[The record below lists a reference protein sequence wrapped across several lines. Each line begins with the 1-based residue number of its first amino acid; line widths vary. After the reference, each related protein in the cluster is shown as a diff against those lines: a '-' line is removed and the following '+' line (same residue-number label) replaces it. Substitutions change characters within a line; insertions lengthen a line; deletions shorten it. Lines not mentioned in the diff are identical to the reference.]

1 MARPT
6 TSAIL
11 VKGAMTK
18 ARRNKRLEIE
28 ESLKGGKFDGTVPKS
43 FTVEEAKAYK
53 WLCSVLAPAD
63 ILGEPD
69 RETVEQA
76 AITIARLHQIDDLI
90 RQRPDLLIDK
100 DVNTVRKT
108 YVDQYIR
115 YCKELCL
122 SPGARSKIGS
132 LMANSKKAD
141 DPLIKVLNA

>member
-6 TSAIL
+6 TSAKL

-18 ARRNKRLEIE
+18 ACRNKRLEIE
-28 ESLKGGKFDGTVPKS
+28 ESLKGGKFNGTVPKS

-90 RQRPDLLIDK
+90 RQRPDLLTDK

>member
-6 TSAIL
+6 TSAKL

-28 ESLKGGKFDGTVPKS
+28 ESLKGGKFNGTVPKS

-76 AITIARLHQIDDLI
+76 AITIARLHQIDDMI
-90 RQRPDLLIDK
+90 RRQPELLTDK

>member
-1 MARPT
+1 M
-6 TSAIL
+6 
-11 VKGAMTK
+11 
-18 ARRNKRLEIE
+18 
-28 ESLKGGKFDGTVPKS
+28 
-43 FTVEEAKAYK
+43 

-76 AITIARLHQIDDLI
+76 AITIARLHQIDNLI
-90 RQRPDLLIDK
+90 RQRSDLLIDK
-100 DVNTVRKT
+100 DVNAVRKT

-132 LMANSKKAD
+132 LMANTKKAE

>member
-6 TSAIL
+6 TSAKL
-11 VKGAMTK
+11 TREHLTK
-18 ARRNKRLEIE
+18 AKKALREEIE
-28 ESLKGGKFDGTVPKS
+28 NKMKGGAFDAAVPKN
-43 FTVEEAKAYK
+43 FTVEEAKVYK

-69 RETVEQA
+69 QETVRLA
-76 AITIARLHQIDDLI
+76 AITIARINQLDDLI
-90 RQRPDLLIDK
+90 RLRPDLLTDK
-100 DVNTVRKT
+100 DVNAVRKI
-108 YVDQYIR
+108 YVDQYSKF
-115 YCKELCL
+115 CKELCL

>member
-6 TSAIL
+6 TSAKL

-28 ESLKGGKFDGTVPKS
+28 ESLKGGRFDDTVPAE
-43 FTVEEAKAYK
+43 FTVDEAKPYM

-69 RETVEQA
+69 RETVKLA
-76 AITIARLHQIDDLI
+76 AITIARINQLDDLI
-90 RQRPDLLIDK
+90 RKQPELLTDK
-100 DVNTVRKT
+100 DVNVVRKT
-108 YVDQYIR
+108 YIDQYGR
-115 YCKELCL
+115 FCKELCL

-132 LMANSKKAD
+132 LMANSKKAE

>member
-6 TSAIL
+6 TSAKL

-28 ESLKGGKFDGTVPKS
+28 ESLKGGKFNGTVPKS

-90 RQRPDLLIDK
+90 RRQPELLTDK

-141 DPLIKVLNA
+141 DPLIKVLND

>member
-6 TSAIL
+6 TSAKL

-90 RQRPDLLIDK
+90 RQRPDLLTDK

>member
-6 TSAIL
+6 TSAKL

-90 RQRPDLLIDK
+90 RRQPELLTDK

>member
-6 TSAIL
+6 TSAKL

-28 ESLKGGKFDGTVPKS
+28 ESLKGGKFNGTVPKS
-43 FTVEEAKAYK
+43 FTVEETKAYK

-90 RQRPDLLIDK
+90 RRQPELLTDK

>member
-6 TSAIL
+6 TSAKL
-11 VKGAMTK
+11 SRGHLTK
-18 ARRNKRLEIE
+18 AKKAQREEIE
-28 ESLKGGKFDGTVPKS
+28 NRMKGGAFDATVPKN
-43 FTVEEAKAYK
+43 FTVDEAKAYR

-90 RQRPDLLIDK
+90 RRQPELLTDK

-132 LMANSKKAD
+132 LMANSKKAE

>member
-6 TSAIL
+6 TSAKL

-28 ESLKGGKFDGTVPKS
+28 ESLKGRRFDDTVPKE

-69 RETVEQA
+69 RETVRLA
-76 AITIARLHQIDDLI
+76 AITIARINQLDDLI
-90 RQRPDLLIDK
+90 RQQPDLLTDK
-100 DVNTVRKT
+100 DVNSVRKS
-108 YVDQYIR
+108 YEDKYLV

>member
-6 TSAIL
+6 TSAKL
-11 VKGAMTK
+11 TREHLTK
-18 ARRNKRLEIE
+18 AKKALREEIE
-28 ESLKGGKFDGTVPKS
+28 NKMKGGAFDAAVPKN

-69 RETVEQA
+69 RETVEQT

-90 RQRPDLLIDK
+90 RRQPELLTDK

-132 LMANSKKAD
+132 LMANSKKAE

>member
-6 TSAIL
+6 TSAKL

-18 ARRNKRLEIE
+18 QRRTKRVEIE
-28 ESLKGGKFDGTVPKS
+28 ENLRGGRFDAITPKN

-63 ILGEPD
+63 VLGEPD
-69 RETVEQA
+69 RVTVEQA
-76 AITIARLHQIDDLI
+76 AITIARLQQLDDMI
-90 RQRPDLLIDK
+90 RRQPELLTDK
-100 DVNTVRKT
+100 DVNAVRKT

>member
-6 TSAIL
+6 TSAKL

-28 ESLKGGKFDGTVPKS
+28 ESLKGEKFNGTVPKS

-90 RQRPDLLIDK
+90 RRQPELLTDK

>member
-6 TSAIL
+6 TSAKL

-28 ESLKGGKFDGTVPKS
+28 ESLKGGKFNGTVPKS

-90 RQRPDLLIDK
+90 RRQPELLTDK

-141 DPLIKVLNA
+141 YPLIKVLNA

>member
-6 TSAIL
+6 TSAKL
-11 VKGAMTK
+11 SRGHLTK
-18 ARRNKRLEIE
+18 AKKAQREEIE
-28 ESLKGGKFDGTVPKS
+28 NRMKGGAFDATVPKN
-43 FTVEEAKAYK
+43 FTVEEAKAYR

-90 RQRPDLLIDK
+90 RRQPELLTDK

-132 LMANSKKAD
+132 LMANSKKAE

>member
-6 TSAIL
+6 TSAKL

-76 AITIARLHQIDDLI
+76 AITIARLHQIDDMI
-90 RQRPDLLIDK
+90 RRQPELLTDK

>member
-6 TSAIL
+6 TSVKLI
-11 VKGAMTK
+11 KGAMTK
-18 ARRNKRLEIE
+18 QRRNKRLEIE
-28 ESLKGGKFDGTVPKS
+28 NKMKGGRFDDTVPEE
-43 FTVEEAKAYK
+43 FTEEEAAAYK

-69 RETVEQA
+69 RETVRLA
-76 AITIARLHQIDDLI
+76 AITIARINQLDDLI
-90 RQRPDLLIDK
+90 RLRPDLLTDK
-100 DVNTVRKT
+100 DVNAVRKI
-108 YVDQYIR
+108 YVDQYSKF
-115 YCKELCL
+115 CKELCL

>member
-6 TSAIL
+6 TSAKL

-90 RQRPDLLIDK
+90 RQRSDLLIDK
-100 DVNTVRKT
+100 DVNAVRKT

>member
-6 TSAIL
+6 TSAKL

-28 ESLKGGKFDGTVPKS
+28 ESLKGGKFDGIVPKS

-90 RQRPDLLIDK
+90 RQRSDLLIDK
-100 DVNTVRKT
+100 DVNAVRKT

>member
-6 TSAIL
+6 TSAKL
-11 VKGAMTK
+11 TREHLTK
-18 ARRNKRLEIE
+18 AKKAQREEIE
-28 ESLKGGKFDGTVPKS
+28 NRMKGEAFDATVPKN
-43 FTVEEAKAYK
+43 FTVEEAKAYR

-90 RQRPDLLIDK
+90 RRQPELLTDK

-132 LMANSKKAD
+132 LMANSKKAE

>member
-6 TSAIL
+6 TSAKL

-28 ESLKGGKFDGTVPKS
+28 ESLKGGKFNGTVPKS

-76 AITIARLHQIDDLI
+76 AITIARLHQIDQLI
-90 RQRPDLLIDK
+90 RRQPELLADK
-100 DVNTVRKT
+100 DVNTGGVT

>member
-6 TSAIL
+6 TSAKL

-18 ARRNKRLEIE
+18 ARRNKRLGIE

-90 RQRPDLLIDK
+90 RRQPGLLTDK

-122 SPGARSKIGS
+122 SPGARSKMGS

>member
-6 TSAIL
+6 TSAKL

-18 ARRNKRLEIE
+18 QRRNKRLEIE
-28 ESLKGGKFDGTVPKS
+28 NKMKGGRFDDTVPKE

-69 RETVEQA
+69 RETVRLA
-76 AITIARLHQIDDLI
+76 AITIARINQIDDLI
-90 RQRPDLLIDK
+90 RRQPDLLTDK
-100 DVNTVRKT
+100 DVNAIRKT
-108 YVDQYIR
+108 YIDQYGR
-115 YCKELCL
+115 FCKELCL

-132 LMANSKKAD
+132 LMANSKKAE

>member
-6 TSAIL
+6 TSAKL
-11 VKGAMTK
+11 VKGAMFK
-18 ARRNKRLEIE
+18 QRRNKRLEIE
-28 ESLKGGKFDGTVPKS
+28 ESLKGGKFDGTVPKN

-90 RQRPDLLIDK
+90 RRQPELLTDK

-132 LMANSKKAD
+132 LMANSQKAE

>member
-6 TSAIL
+6 TSAKL

-43 FTVEEAKAYK
+43 FTVEETKAYK

-90 RQRPDLLIDK
+90 RQRSDLLIDK
-100 DVNTVRKT
+100 DVNAVRKT

-132 LMANSKKAD
+132 LMANPKKAD

>member
-6 TSAIL
+6 TSAKL

-28 ESLKGGKFDGTVPKS
+28 ESLKGGKFNGTVPKS

-53 WLCSVLAPAD
+53 WLCAVLAPAD

-90 RQRPDLLIDK
+90 RRQPALLTDQ

>member
-6 TSAIL
+6 TSAKL

-28 ESLKGGKFDGTVPKS
+28 ESLKGGKFNGTVPKS

-90 RQRPDLLIDK
+90 RRQPELLTDK

>member
-6 TSAIL
+6 TSAKL

-28 ESLKGGKFDGTVPKS
+28 ESLKGGKFNGTVPKC

-90 RQRPDLLIDK
+90 RQRSDLLIDK
-100 DVNTVRKT
+100 DVNAVRKT

>member
-6 TSAIL
+6 TSAKL
-11 VKGAMTK
+11 VRGAMTK

-90 RQRPDLLIDK
+90 RRQPELLTDK

>member
-1 MARPT
+1 MARPA
-6 TSAIL
+6 TSAKL

-28 ESLKGGKFDGTVPKS
+28 NRMKGGKFDETVPKE
-43 FTVEEAKAYK
+43 FTVEEAKAYM

-69 RETVEQA
+69 RETVKLA
-76 AITIARLHQIDDLI
+76 AITIARINQLDDLI
-90 RQRPDLLIDK
+90 RKQPELLTDK
-100 DVNTVRKT
+100 DVNAIRKA
-108 YVDQYIR
+108 YIDQYGR
-115 YCKELCL
+115 FCKELCL

-132 LMANSKKAD
+132 LMANMKKAE

>member
-6 TSAIL
+6 TSAKL

-28 ESLKGGKFDGTVPKS
+28 ESLKGGKFNGTVPKS

-90 RQRPDLLIDK
+90 RQRPDLLTDK

>member
-6 TSAIL
+6 TSAKL

-28 ESLKGGKFDGTVPKS
+28 ESLKSGKFDGTVPKS

-90 RQRPDLLIDK
+90 RQRSDLLIDK
-100 DVNTVRKT
+100 DVNAVRKT

-132 LMANSKKAD
+132 LMANTKKAE